1 MENKSNRSTNAEVV
15 KQNRTS
21 LPSWETV
28 LGRWLARMSDHYR
41 QSLSA
46 ISTDTYRELLSDLN
60 TAELDAACRRAIQTS
75 QFMPTVA
82 TIRNALRELKAREA
96 TPSTSIRFAEVPATE
111 REFTAEDQKASDE
124 FRKQLGITSKEKK
137 IPVRNA
143 YVPRHEAKA
152 IEEQKRELKR
162 KGYLK

>member
-1 MENKSNRSTNAEVV
+1 MENKSSRSTNAEVV
-15 KQNRTS
+15 KQSRTS

-46 ISTDTYRELLSDLN
+46 ISADTYRELLSDLS
-60 TAELDAACRRAIQTS
+60 TAELDAACRHAVQTS

-82 TIRNALRELKAREA
+82 IIRNALREIRSSGA
-96 TPSTSIRFAEVPATE
+96 TPSTSIQFPEVPESE
-111 REFTAEDQKASDE
+111 RTFTPEMEKASAE
-124 FRKQLGITSKEKK
+124 FKKHLGITSKEKK

-143 YVPRHEAKA
+143 YVPRTDSKP
-152 IEEQKRELKR
+152 IEEQKRDLKR
-162 KGYLK
+162 KGFLK